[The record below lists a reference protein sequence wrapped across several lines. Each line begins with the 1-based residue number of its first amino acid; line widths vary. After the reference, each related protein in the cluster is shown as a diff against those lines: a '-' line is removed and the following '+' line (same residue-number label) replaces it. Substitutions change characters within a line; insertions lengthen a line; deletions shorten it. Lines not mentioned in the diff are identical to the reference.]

1 MNDNNNGYVDA
12 STLDNQTQTQQ
23 DQSFN
28 SGVNYGASQGGQSN
42 YYQQPAYQQPY
53 VDPKNNEPVGIGT
66 WLGILFLLCIP
77 CVNIIMLFVWAFADG
92 KESRKNFGKAYLIFI
107 AIMIVLEIVLA
118 LVFGAA
124 LMAWL
129 SDFSQYANYYNYY

>member
-1 MNDNNNGYVDA
+1 M
-12 STLDNQTQTQQ
+12 
-23 DQSFN
+23 
-28 SGVNYGASQGGQSN
+28 
-42 YYQQPAYQQPY
+42 
-53 VDPKNNEPVGIGT
+53 GT

-92 KESRKNFGKAYLIFI
+92 KESRKNFGKAYLIFL

-129 SDFSQYANYYNYY
+129 SNFSQYASYYNYY